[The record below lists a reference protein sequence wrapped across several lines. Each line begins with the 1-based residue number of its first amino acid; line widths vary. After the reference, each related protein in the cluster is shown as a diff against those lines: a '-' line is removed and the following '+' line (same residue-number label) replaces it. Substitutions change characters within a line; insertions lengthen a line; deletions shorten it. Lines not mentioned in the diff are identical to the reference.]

1 MIFIT
6 GDTHGV
12 NDFYKLLSPKLS
24 NLTKQDYL
32 IITGDCGV
40 LFEESQVSAI
50 VNLYS
55 YLPYTVLFVDGNHEN
70 FKLLNSMP
78 VSIWNGGKVHKISNS
93 IYHLM
98 RGQVYEID
106 GISFFTFGGA
116 LSFDKNRRR
125 EGENWWK
132 DEMPSEDEFHEAIS
146 NLKKKDYT
154 VDFVISHDCPTSWM
168 GGTKSSSKLMYE
180 GFIVSD
186 SNTYL
191 EKIAEK
197 IKFKHWF
204 FGHYHVDVSL
214 SPVATELFQKIVN
227 IEDYRK
233 YTLLSGVDY
242 LKDKSPWIK
251 PMKYSG
257 KFISIL
263 GDSISTF
270 EKFNPNKYPIHY
282 ANQIKQL
289 SGVMSVN
296 DTWWMQVIHSLDG
309 KLCENNSYAGSLVS
323 GYRKSSGNNIKRIKS
338 LSNQDFCPDIILVN
352 IGTNDFGKN
361 IPLNSVFKPNSFS
374 SCFELMMKRLKK
386 FFPNTDIWVIG
397 ICSTQYIIKIKRDQG
412 VLIEDYNKCIKRI
425 VTNLDLHYVEGII
438 LEESDTHDGL
448 HPNKRGMTKIAQHW
462 IDCMLS

>member
-1 MIFIT
+1 MIYIT
-6 GDTHGV
+6 GDTHGI
-12 NDFYKLLSPKLS
+12 NDFYKLLSPKLG

-40 LFEESQVSAI
+40 LFDEIQASSI

-70 FKLLNSMP
+70 FKLLNSIP
-78 VSIWNGGKVHKISNS
+78 VSVWNGGKVHKISQS
-93 IYHLM
+93 VYHLM

-116 LSFDKNRRR
+116 LSFDKNRRI

-132 DEMPSEDEFHEAIS
+132 EEMPSENEFREADS
-146 NLKKKDYT
+146 NLKKVNYT
-154 VDFVISHDCPTSWM
+154 VDYVISHDCPISWM

-180 GFIVSD
+180 GYIVSD

-214 SPVATELFQKIVN
+214 LPVATELFQKIVN

-233 YTLLSGVDY
+233 CALLNGVDY
-242 LKDKSPWIK
+242 LKDKSPWKK

-257 KFISIL
+257 KFVSIL

-270 EKFNPNKYPIHY
+270 EEFNPNKYPIHY
-282 ANQIKQL
+282 AYEIKQL
-289 SGVMSVN
+289 SGVMNVN

-323 GYRKSSGNNIKRIKS
+323 GCRKSSGNNLRRIKS
-338 LSNQDFCPDIILVN
+338 LSNQNSVPDVILVN
-352 IGTNDFGKN
+352 MGTNDFGKN
-361 IPLNSVFKPNSFS
+361 IPLNNMLKLYSFS
-374 SCFELMMKRLKK
+374 FYFDLMIKRLKNA
-386 FFPNTDIWVIG
+386 FPKAEIWTIG
-397 ICSTQYIIKIKRDQG
+397 ICSTQHIIKTKRAQG
-412 VLIEDYNKCIKRI
+412 ILIEEYNKCIKRI
-425 VTNLDLHYVEGII
+425 VTNSDSHYVEGIV
-438 LEESDTHDGL
+438 LEENETHDGL
-448 HPNKRGMTKIAQHW
+448 HPNKRGMRKIAQRW